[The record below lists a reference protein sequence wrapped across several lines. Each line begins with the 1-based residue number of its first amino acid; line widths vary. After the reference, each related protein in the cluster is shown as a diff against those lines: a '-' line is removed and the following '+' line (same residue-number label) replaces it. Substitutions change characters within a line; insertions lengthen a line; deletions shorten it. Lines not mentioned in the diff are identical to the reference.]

1 MRHFFAYI
9 FKHYFFFLFL
19 ILELLSF
26 SFILQNNFQNAAFLN
41 STGKFTGTIINSY
54 NNITEYLSLK
64 KANSDLIKD
73 NEMLRNMLAEKSGK
87 KWNFVNNYI
96 SDSSFR
102 YIGAKVI
109 KNSINRQ
116 KNYMMLNRGLKDG
129 IGVDM
134 GVVSVDGVVGT
145 VIQVS
150 ENYSLVMS
158 VLNISNRINARIKK
172 NGHTGTIEW
181 DGKNYRKGILTDI
194 PTHVIL
200 YKGDT
205 IVTSGNSSVF
215 PENVMIGTVDEY
227 FSEKGHKFNKAIV
240 DFSVDYNNVYY
251 VYVISNLMKEEQ
263 LKLQEGTGDGK

>member
-1 MRHFFAYI
+1 MLA
-9 FKHYFFFLFL
+9 
-19 ILELLSF
+19 F
-26 SFILQNNFQNAAFLN
+26 SFILQNNFQRAAFLN
-41 STGKFTGTIINSY
+41 STGTITGSIINSY
-54 NNITEYLSLK
+54 NNITEYLSLR
-64 KANSDLIKD
+64 KANSDLVKE
-73 NEMLRNMLAEKSGK
+73 NEILRNMIAGDSK
-87 KWNFVNNYI
+87 KRWNFTTNYI

-116 KNYMMLNRGLKDG
+116 KNYLMLDKGVKDG

-134 GVVSVDGVVGT
+134 GVVSVNGVVGT

-158 VLNISNRINARIKK
+158 VLNISNKINARIKK
-172 NGHTGTIEW
+172 NNHTGSIEW
-181 DGKNYRKGILTDI
+181 DGKNYRKGLLTDI
-194 PTHVIL
+194 PTHVMM

-205 IVTSGNSSVF
+205 IVTSGNSHIF
-215 PENVMIGTVDEY
+215 PKNILIGTINEY
-227 FSEKGHKFNKAIV
+227 ISEKEHKFNKATV

-263 LKLQEGTGDGK
+263 MKLQEAIDNGQ